1 MSLYTGKQLHSYNW
15 QELPIDD
22 ETINRVEDL
31 AKAEKAKQLS
41 DKYPAFEWV
50 PGISII
56 DELIPLL
63 GEAENMN
70 NDDEIDQDLPLRA
83 IDNNNDDSNPA
94 ADDNFV
100 AIDDVDNDAI
110 IVSEDDETNVDQ
122 DED

>member
-31 AKAEKAKQLS
+31 AKDEKAKQLS

>member
-70 NDDEIDQDLPLRA
+70 NDDKIDQDLPLRA

>member
-1 MSLYTGKQLHSYNW
+1 M
-15 QELPIDD
+15 ELIFAMGYIP
-22 ETINRVEDL
+22 
-31 AKAEKAKQLS
+31 
-41 DKYPAFEWV
+41 
-50 PGISII
+50 II

-70 NDDEIDQDLPLRA
+70 NDDEIDQDLRLRA